1 MQTETPPP
9 PAPPA
14 AIQRDAPGE
23 GPMTA
28 SQWLRL
34 GMLLA
39 FFVFL
44 YVTTGV
50 WGLVIVAGLVTLI
63 TFHELGHYL
72 SAKRSGM
79 KVTEF
84 FVGFGPRIWS
94 IKRGETE
101 YGLKA
106 IPAGAYVRIIGM
118 HNLEEVDPADE
129 GRTYRQ
135 KPFKAR
141 LLTVLAGVAMNFLL
155 AIILIYV
162 TLVGF
167 GRPGGV
173 IATKPDASKWHVD
186 HTIADSGARAAGI
199 REGETIVAIDGRKI
213 SSFDQ
218 VKDAVTSRAGDT
230 VPVELVSG
238 NSRRT
243 VDVKLGS
250 KDGKGDCQIDAG
262 GPGPGC
268 LGVSAATRP
277 VERVGPVA
285 AIPQTFHEFGTITV
299 GSMQALG
306 RFFSPSGLSNFADLV
321 ARNGEPATTVDN
333 ATNAG
338 ASTQSSGQDEERLIS
353 LFGIVRIGADIGASG
368 WSSILVLFISINIF
382 LGVVNLVPLLPF
394 DGGHAV
400 IATYEKIQEMRQR
413 RQTRYF
419 TDVTKLLPLTYAV
432 VLLLGLIFITTS
444 YLDLV
449 NPPKL

>member
-1 MQTETPPP
+1 
-9 PAPPA
+9 
-14 AIQRDAPGE
+14 
-23 GPMTA
+23 MTA

-44 YVTTGV
+44 QVTVGV
-50 WGLVIVAGLVTLI
+50 WGLVIVGGLVALI

-84 FVGFGPRIWS
+84 FIGFGPRIWS

-135 KPFKAR
+135 KPFTAR

-155 AIILIYV
+155 ALILIYV

-173 IATKPDASKWHVD
+173 IATQPDASEWTVGS
-186 HTIADSGARAAGI
+186 TSADSGAREAGI
-199 REGETIVAIDGRKI
+199 RKGETIVAIDGQTI
-213 SSFDQ
+213 GSFDD
-218 VKDAVTSRAGDT
+218 VKEAVTARSGGET

-238 NSRRT
+238 NDRRT
-243 VDVKLGS
+243 VDVKLGR
-250 KDGKGDCQIDAG
+250 KDGDTCRADGSGSGTA
-262 GPGPGC
+262 C
-268 LGVSAATRP
+268 LGVVAAP
-277 VERVGPVA
+277 PAVEKVGAIA
-285 AIPQTFHEFGTITV
+285 AIPQTFQEFGTITGRSV
-299 GSMQALG
+299 QALG
-306 RFFSPSGLSNFADLV
+306 RFFSPSGLSNFAGQV
-321 ARNGEPATTVDN
+321 ARSGEPAETTDQS
-333 ATNAG
+333 TNAG
-338 ASTQSSGQDEERLIS
+338 ASTQSSARDEERLVS
-353 LFGIVRIGADIGASG
+353 LFGIVRIGADLGALG
-368 WSSILVLFISINIF
+368 WSTILVLFISINIF

-400 IATYEKIQEMRQR
+400 IATYEKIQELRQR

-432 VLLLGLIFITTS
+432 VVLMGLLFITTS
-444 YLDLV
+444 YLDIV

>member
-1 MQTETPPP
+1 VQTETPPT

-14 AIQRDAPGE
+14 DVHRYAPGE

-28 SQWLRL
+28 GQWVRL
-34 GMLLA
+34 GLLLA

-50 WGLVIVAGLVTLI
+50 WGLVIVGGLVALI

-79 KVTEF
+79 AVTEF

-101 YGLKA
+101 YGLKV

-135 KPFKAR
+135 KPFTAR
-141 LLTVLAGVAMNFLL
+141 LLTVLAGVSMNFLL
-155 AIILIYV
+155 ALVLIYV

-167 GRPGGV
+167 GAHGGT
-173 IATKPDASKWHVD
+173 IATKSPDTNWAVGS
-186 HTIADSGARAAGI
+186 TSEGSGAREAGI
-199 REGETIVAIDGRKI
+199 RKGETILAIDGERI
-213 SSFDQ
+213 SSFDD
-218 VKDAVTSRAGDT
+218 VRDVVTSRSGKS
-230 VPVELVSG
+230 VPVEVTDGTES
-238 NSRRT
+238 RT
-243 VDVKLGS
+243 VQVEIGDRK
-250 KDGKGDCQIDAG
+250 GKGF
-262 GPGPGC
+262 
-268 LGVSAATRP
+268 LGVTRAAAP
-277 VERVGPVA
+277 VERVGAIA
-285 AIPQTFHEFGTITV
+285 AVPQTFHEFGAITV
-299 GSMQALG
+299 ASTQALG
-306 RFFSPSGLSNFADLV
+306 RFFSPSGLSNFAGQV
-321 ARNGEPATTVDN
+321 ARSGEPAASQDS

-338 ASTQSSGQDEERLIS
+338 AATSQSSAQDEERLVS
-353 LFGIVRIGADIGASG
+353 LFGIVQIGSQLGAAG
-368 WSSILVLFISINIF
+368 WSTILILFISINIF

-400 IATYEKIQEMRQR
+400 IAVYEKIQEMRQR

-419 TDVTKLLPLTYAV
+419 TDVAKLLPLTYAV
-432 VLLLGLIFITTS
+432 VVLMGLIFITTT
-444 YLDLV
+444 YLDIAS
-449 NPPKL
+449 PMKL